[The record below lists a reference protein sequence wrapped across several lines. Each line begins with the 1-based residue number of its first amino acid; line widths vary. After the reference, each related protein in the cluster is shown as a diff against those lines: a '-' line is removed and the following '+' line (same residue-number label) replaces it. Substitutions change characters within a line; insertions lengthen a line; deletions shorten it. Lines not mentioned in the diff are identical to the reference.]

1 MLTNRTKQVTKT
13 TNLFLATDCVFPQE
27 EKKGDGGSGGACYL
41 EAGIEESGPGPN
53 DDPGCLV

>member
-13 TNLFLATDCVFPQE
+13 TNLFLATDCGFPQE
-27 EKKGDGGSGGACYL
+27 EKKGDGGSRGACYL

-53 DDPGCLV
+53 DDLG